1 MSQTDWHRLSG
12 VIAPRL
18 HTLAPST
25 RPLRNTAA
33 VIKHAESHCWQ
44 PRDDGSMDVYGRS
57 GNGRTIRLA
66 RGDHAGQD
74 IVDFVRR
81 SYPRL
86 DNHPHVIAPPVFLL
100 KEHH

>member
-12 VIAPRL
+12 VSAPRL

-33 VIKHAESHCWQ
+33 VIEHAESHCRQ

-74 IVDFVRR
+74 IVDFVRC
-81 SYPRL
+81 SYLGL
-86 DNHPHVIAPPVFLL
+86 DNHPDVIALPVFLL
-100 KEHH
+100 EEHH